1 MAGTRILL
9 ILPAALA
16 LAAADPVPP
25 TPPAEASVQAAV
37 QVVRDYYAA
46 LGRRDYRAAHALW
59 PAGPGVAQ
67 LSKGYAATAWTRVTP
82 LPPFTAEGG
91 AGSVYAEI
99 RVKVDAALKSGA
111 RQHFVGSYTLRR
123 VNDVDGST
131 AAQRRWHIQSGT
143 LRAR

>member
-1 MAGTRILL
+1 M
-9 ILPAALA
+9 ALA

-37 QVVRDYYAA
+37 RTVRNYYAA
-46 LGRRDYRAAHALW
+46 LGRHDYRAAHGLW

-67 LSKGYAATAWTRVTP
+67 LRKGYAATAWTRVTP
-82 LPPFTAEGG
+82 LPPFTTEGG
-91 AGSVYAEI
+91 AGSIYAEI
-99 RVKVDAALKSGA
+99 RVEVVAALKSGT
-111 RQHFVGSYTLRR
+111 RQHFTGSYMLRR

-131 AAQRRWHIQSGT
+131 AAQRRWHIASGT